1 MKAISEC
8 GFEHPSE
15 GIFLFFACDFLVQSQ
30 CIPKAL
36 MRGDILCQARS
47 GMGKTCV
54 FVISVLQNIK
64 HSDHVRFF
72 PSGAHTQ
79 TTCVVFSH
87 TREMAIQIT
96 REFIRLGKYLPDI
109 VIKTVFGGVPLRK
122 SMADIKSGCDIL
134 VGTAGR
140 IADLVRHKALDTS
153 QLKFFVVDECDRQIE
168 TLCFPFFSFANAQRR
183 AQIFRKCSE
192 ARLWTS
198 RC

>member
-1 MKAISEC
+1 MSIPLRA
-8 GFEHPSE
+8 F
-15 GIFLFFACDFLVQSQ
+15 FNFACNFLVQSQ

-64 HSDHVRFF
+64 HSDHVRFS
-72 PSGAHTQ
+72 PHTPHTQ
-79 TTCVVFSH
+79 TTCIVFSH

-168 TLCFPFFSFANAQRR
+168 TLCFFFFRLANAQRR
-183 AQIFRKCSE
+183 AQISRKCSE
-192 ARLWTS
+192 VRLWTS